1 MRATINVN
9 SREVKMEKN
18 GKKKSKKALIIYAF
32 SIAIIAGIV
41 AIVIFALTNKR
52 ETHTYVNRNNGETS
66 GLKCTIDK
74 NDNAFFV
81 SDLATELKH
90 TIKIMYNDNN
100 INKVSYEY
108 DGIYD
113 SAEEAKKD
121 VGKMHTNYNIYM
133 GDHGV
138 DHEILTPVFQY
149 DEKKA
154 RIRLYLDDYRKMNST
169 IGKVFYIGSGIQDTI
184 AKESIEETKKIFE
197 NKGFSCI
204 ISD

>member
-1 MRATINVN
+1 
-9 SREVKMEKN
+9 MEKN
-18 GKKKSKKALIIYAF
+18 GKKKFKKALIVYAF
-32 SIAIIAGIV
+32 SMAIIAGIV
-41 AIVIFALTNKR
+41 ALIIFALTNKR

-74 NDNAFFV
+74 NDNAFFA
-81 SDLATELKH
+81 SDLATELRH

-100 INKVSYEY
+100 IDKISYEY
-108 DGIYD
+108 DGVYN

-121 VGKMHTNYNIYM
+121 AGKMHTDYNIYM

-138 DHEILTPVFQY
+138 DHEILEPVFQY
-149 DEKKA
+149 DGEKA
-154 RIRLYLDDYRKMNST
+154 RIRLYLDDYKKMNSV
-169 IGKVFYIGSGIQDTI
+169 IGKVFYIGSGIQDTV
-184 AKESIEETKKIFE
+184 AKGSAEDTKKIFE

>member
-1 MRATINVN
+1 
-9 SREVKMEKN
+9 MEKN
-18 GKKKSKKALIIYAF
+18 GSRKTKKTLIIYAF
-32 SIAIIAGIV
+32 SLAIIAGTAALV
-41 AIVIFALTNKR
+41 FFLLTNKR

-74 NDNAFFV
+74 NDNAFFA

-100 INKVSYEY
+100 IDKVSYEY
-108 DGIYD
+108 DGVYN

-121 VGKMHTNYNIYM
+121 SGMMHTNYNLYM

-138 DHEILTPVFQY
+138 DHEILAPVFQY

-154 RIRLYLDDYRKMNST
+154 RIRLYLDDYRKMNSV

-184 AKESIEETKKIFE
+184 AKGSIEEAKKIFE